1 MDVKLSSATDIPY
14 QTDFLTQ
21 LSTNP
26 TVMIIITIIII
37 TYYVL
42 FSSLGIEQA
51 VAVKETAGASKGG
64 FLFVEIIMWSI
75 FVLLIIINGMMYM
88 FNIDITTSVQNL
100 FLASPEL
107 DITVTPDTV
116 SPILQ
121 PSKQVFHVSNNKYS
135 YDDAKAICSAYD
147 GRLAT
152 WKEIDGAYTKGAD
165 WCSMGWSD
173 GQMALYPTQF
183 DKWTKLQE
191 IEGHKQDC
199 GRPGVNGGYIAN
211 PNVRFGVNCFG
222 FKPKMTEGD
231 SNAMKMSP
239 LYPTTRREHIFDK
252 KVEHWRDKL
261 PSLLVSPFNHNN
273 WSVL

>member
-1 MDVKLSSATDIPY
+1 MDVKISSSTDIPY
-14 QTDFLTQ
+14 QTEFINQ

-26 TVMIIITIIII
+26 TVMIIITVMII

-42 FSSLGIEQA
+42 FSSLGIEDA
-51 VAVKETAGASKGG
+51 ITPKEPNVAAKGG
-64 FLFVEIIMWSI
+64 FLFVEIIIWSI
-75 FVLLIIINGMMYM
+75 FVLLIVINGMMYM
-88 FNIDITTSVQNL
+88 FNIDITTSIQNL
-100 FLASPEL
+100 FSATPEL
-107 DITVTPDTV
+107 DIVIDSDVT

-121 PSKQVFHVSNNKYS
+121 PSKQVFHISNNKYS
-135 YDDAKAICSAYD
+135 YADAKAICSAYD
-147 GRLAT
+147 GRLAN
-152 WKEIDGAYTKGAD
+152 WKDIESAYSKGAD

-191 IEGHKQDC
+191 IQGHKQDC

-222 FKPKMTEGD
+222 FKPKMSPAD

-239 LYPTTRREHIFDK
+239 LYPTTRRELIFDK
-252 KVEHWRDKL
+252 QVDYWRDKL
-261 PSLLVSPFNHNN
+261 PNLSVSPFNHNN